1 MKGISFEMDALD
13 QKLIS
18 ELRHNARASLS
29 DLAQA
34 LGVSRTTVRT
44 RIDRLQRV
52 GEIVGFSVVM
62 KSDTERD
69 PVRGLM
75 MLAIEGRGTDQ
86 VVRRLTG
93 LPSVRAVHST
103 NGRWDLIAEIGAD
116 TLDSFDAILA
126 HIRRFEGVA
135 QSETSLLLRTRRASG
150 SGSPT

>member
-1 MKGISFEMDALD
+1 MDVLD
-13 QKLIS
+13 QHLIS

-34 LGVSRTTVRT
+34 LGVSRTTVRS
-44 RIDRLQRV
+44 RIERLQKN
-52 GEIVGFSVVM
+52 GDIVGFSVVLR
-62 KSDTERD
+62 SDTERD

-93 LPSVRAVHST
+93 LPAVRAVHST

-116 TLDSFDAILA
+116 TLDAFDTILA
-126 HIRRFEGVA
+126 SIRRFEGVA
-135 QSETSLLLRTRRASG
+135 NSETSLLLRTRRASG
-150 SGSPT
+150 GVTGG

>member
-1 MKGISFEMDALD
+1 MDRLD
-13 QKLIS
+13 QHLIS

-34 LGVSRTTVRT
+34 LGVSRTTVRS
-44 RIDRLQRV
+44 RIERLQKN
-52 GEIVGFSVVM
+52 GDIVGFSVVLR
-62 KSDTERD
+62 SDTERD

-93 LPSVRAVHST
+93 LPAVRAVHST

-116 TLDSFDAILA
+116 TLDAFDAILA
-126 HIRRFEGVA
+126 SIRRFEGVA
-135 QSETSLLLRTRRASG
+135 NSETSLLLRTQRASG
-150 SGSPT
+150 GVIGG